1 MKLWEKL
8 SKNCG
13 EPKIKLA
20 SYGFFL
26 AAILASSALSAQACD
41 AHHPDACAKG
51 ACNTKVKAVAQATD
65 TIQSTTTVTQTTT
78 NTSQPLQG
86 SVVKTVKE
94 AQMGLNTLAKTL
106 GQLKHADTELY
117 NEATR
122 QVANLIEEPE
132 IIAGTVIYIP
142 VNFTT
147 GDYLPM
153 RKKWVEY
160 YMTQLANL
168 VPMVQEDIE
177 AILIPDDKEEKA
189 DEYITQMKGEI
200 QDIQNGYQIL
210 QKLAVGPIYNQN
222 AIAAICHNI
231 DHDIKQMDESRKKA
245 FHAIK

>member
-1 MKLWEKL
+1 MRL
-8 SKNCG
+8 
-13 EPKIKLA
+13 
-20 SYGFFL
+20 FL
-26 AAILASSALSAQACD
+26 AAVLATTALSAQACD
-41 AHHPDACAKG
+41 LHHPDACAKG
-51 ACNTKVKAVAQATD
+51 ACTTKTKSIAQVQEST
-65 TIQSTTTVTQTTT
+65 TIQTTTTQTTT
-78 NTSQPLQG
+78 SISQPLQG

-106 GQLKHADTELY
+106 GQLKHTDTDLY

-122 QVANLIEEPE
+122 QIANLIEEPE

-153 RKKWVEY
+153 RKKWVDY
-160 YMTQLANL
+160 YMTQMAKL
-168 VPMVQEDIE
+168 VPMLEEDVD
-177 AILIPDDKEEKA
+177 AILIPDDRAEKA
-189 DEYITQMKGEI
+189 DEYMTQMKGDI
-200 QDIQNGYQIL
+200 QDIQNQYQIL
-210 QKLAVGPIYNQN
+210 VQLAAGPNYNQN

>member
-1 MKLWEKL
+1 MKLWDTAKL
-8 SKNCG
+8 S
-13 EPKIKLA
+13 
-20 SYGFFL
+20 SYMVLFALSGT
-26 AAILASSALSAQACD
+26 ALSAQACD
-41 AHHPDACAKG
+41 SHHPDACAKG
-51 ACNTKVKAVAQATD
+51 ACNTKVKAVAQAAD
-65 TIQSTTTVTQTTT
+65 TTQTTTVTTQTITSTT
-78 NTSQPLQG
+78 QPLQG

-94 AQMGLNTLAKTL
+94 AQTGLNVLAKTL
-106 GQLKHADTELY
+106 GQLKHTDTDLY

-168 VPMVQEDIE
+168 VPMVQEDID

-189 DEYITQMKGEI
+189 DEYMTQMKAEV
-200 QDIQNGYQIL
+200 QDIENQYKIL
-210 QKLAVGPIYNQN
+210 VQLAVGPIYNQN